1 MLATASTSTLP
12 GATLTGGAADCRW
25 TVAAADAGVDVPW
38 TLTLTDAIDVTVD
51 TVQCAM
57 VDESGLRF
65 LEYVAS
71 DTEGR
76 WCPRCDLGLCPI
88 DKAVYTTT
96 PGEWTSTFTWR
107 PRPWDGPSDYG
118 AEPGELWPPG
128 AYRVVIEA
136 EGTLAADGSA
146 WELRLEAPLTL
157 E

>member
-1 MLATASTSTLP
+1 MRRLLP
-12 GATLTGGAADCRW
+12 TVLLLTGCLFPTDDTGADPC
-25 TVAAADAGVDVPW
+25 VG
-38 TLTLTDAIDVTVD
+38 
-51 TVQCAM
+51 
-57 VDESGLRF
+57 
-65 LEYVAS
+65 
-71 DTEGR
+71 
-76 WCPRCDLGLCPI
+76 
-88 DKAVYTTT
+88 
-96 PGEWTSTFTWR
+96 TSTFTWQ